1 MFRKALL
8 ASQQAAK
15 PALRAPH
22 TSPLAH
28 NIGTA
33 TATRSQGYSALA
45 QESVVDRPP
54 FVPMPG
60 FIPDS
65 TRGKVSFFNGTI
77 DEGTPTLNFK
87 PGEELATNIKPSF
100 VTEVD
105 VTDLRYFNPPAS
117 LAIEG
122 CEWVKSPT
130 QLTESMLDEP
140 DKAKVDSVVR
150 AFYLDECAKLV
161 KDRTGAAKTMAY
173 QFRHRKMEKGKFLC
187 NQVRHRHQNSL
198 FPTGLHPRST
208 VKVLAHKYNL

>member
-8 ASQQAAK
+8 TSQQAAK

-22 TSPLAH
+22 ASPLKQ
-28 NIGTA
+28 NISAA
-33 TATRSQGYSALA
+33 TAARSQGYSALA
-45 QESVVDRPP
+45 QENVVDRSP

-65 TRGKVSFFNGTI
+65 TRGKVSFFNGTV

-105 VTDLRYFNPPAS
+105 VTDLRHFNPPAS

-130 QLTESMLDEP
+130 QLTEAMLDEP

-161 KDRTGAAKTMAY
+161 KDRTGAAKTKAY
-173 QFRHRKMEKGKFLC
+173 QFRHRKMEKG
-187 NQVRHRHQNSL
+187 
-198 FPTGLHPRST
+198 LHPRST
-208 VKVLAHKYNL
+208 VKVLAQNHNV